1 MIGRSDMLEMLPSS
15 TNPKTMHLDYR
26 NILYKPDVQGNWR
39 DDEESKRGHDLENSL
54 DRRVLLRICGPA
66 VESGQKLSFT
76 LPIRNVDRVVGT
88 ILGSEITKRYGSKG
102 LPDDTIRLR
111 FVGSA
116 GQSFGAFLP
125 AGITLALE
133 GDANDHIGKGLS
145 GGKIIVVPPRN
156 ATFIPEENII
166 VGNVAL
172 YGATRGQAY
181 IQGQAGERFCVRN
194 SGAIAV
200 VEGVGDHACEYMT
213 AGRVAVLGRTGKN
226 FGAGMSGGIAY
237 VYDADG
243 NFPSR
248 CNPSMVD
255 IEDLTEG
262 EREEELLAMLHAH
275 AEATGSAQCRALL
288 KGWAGAR
295 KRFAVVFPK
304 DYRRM
309 TIALEKFS
317 RSGMSHEDAMMAA
330 FEENNRDLA
339 RVAGN

>member
-1 MIGRSDMLEMLPSS
+1 MLFRS
-15 TNPKTMHLDYR
+15 
-26 NILYKPDVQGNWR
+26 
-39 DDEESKRGHDLENSL
+39 
-54 DRRVLLRICGPA
+54 
-66 VESGQKLSFT
+66 
-76 LPIRNVDRVVGT
+76 
-88 ILGSEITKRYGSKG
+88 
-102 LPDDTIRLR
+102 
-111 FVGSA
+111 
-116 GQSFGAFLP
+116 P

-145 GGKIIVVPPRN
+145 GGKIIVCPPPG
-156 ATFIPEENII
+156 ATFVPEENIV

-172 YGATRGQAY
+172 YGATKGKAF

-194 SGAIAV
+194 SGAMAV

-275 AEATGSAQCRALL
+275 MDATGSALCRTLL
-288 KGWAGAR
+288 KGWAGAK

-309 TIALEKFS
+309 MIAVKKYTHG
-317 RSGMSHEDAMMAA
+317 GMPQTEALMAA

-339 RVAGN
+339 RVSGN